1 MHTINGVTIN
11 AIDSLGA
18 LKSVLNAP
26 ETERLEAFRTT
37 LMEPIRPLWEQS
49 LRFMPGLES
58 EPDLPIAAAKRFS
71 FFTPDL
77 DAKSGLAALE
87 QLETAQAHAVTVT
100 ALEQAVHTLDPIG
113 HGVQLPEVNFAFILA
128 NPDGMDSREG
138 SYTGVGNTPGWIML
152 LAWPTAYNLP
162 RLSAIVVHEL
172 NHNVRFAFEPM
183 WPMTLGQYI
192 VAEGLAEAFAAGLYG
207 EDMLGHWTTSLRG
220 AELQAVLPR
229 FREAI
234 NEPDFNVIRGYIF
247 GDWAA
252 DQFGYAHQGLPDF
265 AGYAVG
271 YHVVRMYLERSGKS
285 AAQATYVSWREIVEG
300 SGFLDT

>member
-77 DAKSGLAALE
+77 DASQGLEGIEQFEQAQALE
-87 QLETAQAHAVTVT
+87 TTT
-100 ALEQAVHTLDPIG
+100 RALEQAVRALDPIG
-113 HGVQLPEVNFAFILA
+113 HGVQLPEVNYAFILA
-128 NPDGMDSREG
+128 NPDGMDARLG

-162 RLSAIVVHEL
+162 RLSAIVVHEF

-192 VAEGLAEAFAAGLYG
+192 VAEGLAEAFAAELCG
-207 EDMLGHWTTSLRG
+207 EDMLGRWTTTLRS

-234 NEPDFNVIRGYIF
+234 NEPDFNLIRGYIF
-247 GDWAA
+247 GDWSAEK
-252 DQFGYAHQGLPDF
+252 FGHARLGLPDF

-285 AAQATYVSWREIVEG
+285 AAQATYVPWREIVEA
-300 SGFLDT
+300 SGFLDA